1 MRHPLHVVALLGL
14 TLAPLGLPTGLEA
27 QRPGRWSIH
36 VAASHES
43 FSGAS
48 RDTTTIPGAPVDV
61 HPAPRL
67 ALELG
72 IGRRVGAWELTL
84 DGAYAP
90 GNLRAVTDAL
100 ALDNRDG
107 GVDRYRLALRL
118 GRELARLSAARLL
131 VEAGVAADHWAISD
145 GSGRTTLAGQGG
157 LRLRVPL
164 GRGLALEQSALFTL
178 GGTPFAKSALPPEA
192 ALSSLKTWSLGVGLR
207 RGW

>member
-1 MRHPLHVVALLGL
+1 MPSPIRRILLL
-14 TLAPLGLPTGLEA
+14 TLALAGAGVPDRLHA

-36 VAASHES
+36 LAASHES
-43 FSGAS
+43 FAGAS

-67 ALELG
+67 ALEVGL
-72 IGRRVGAWELTL
+72 GRRFGAWELTL
-84 DGAYAP
+84 GGAVAP
-90 GNLRAVTDAL
+90 GNLRAVTDAV
-100 ALDNRDG
+100 AVDNRDG
-107 GVDRYRLALRL
+107 GVDRYRVALRV
-118 GRELARLSAARLL
+118 GRAVAHLSAARLL
-131 VEAGVAADHWAISD
+131 VEAGLATDHWAISD
-145 GSGRTTLAGQGG
+145 GSGRTTLAGQAG

-192 ALSSLKTWSLGVGLR
+192 VLSSLKTWSLGVGLR